1 MDEMSTHAAVR
12 LAWSLCTPTVVLVA
26 FVVVFAVYYL
36 RIIFVTWPFL
46 FGVVSN
52 ALVGAALTS
61 QRVLVRSQCTIKDA
75 MKLSRLVR

>member
-1 MDEMSTHAAVR
+1 VDEMSTHAAVR

-26 FVVVFAVYYL
+26 FAVYFL
-36 RIIFVTWPFL
+36 RIIFVTRPFL

-75 MKLSRLVR
+75 MKLSRLVG